1 VKIAIRAAARLEEKG
16 THPMRYMMI
25 VKATKASESGVMPT
39 ESQFAEM
46 GAYNEQLDKAGV
58 LVDLSGLQAT
68 SKGAKIRFSGGKRT
82 LIEGPFPYAPDIV
95 AGYWIIN
102 VKSPEEAL
110 EWVMKAPN
118 PAFGDADGEI
128 ELRRFFELED
138 FEPSAAVDKARDL
151 EFTGKR

>member
-1 VKIAIRAAARLEEKG
+1 
-16 THPMRYMMI
+16 MRYMMI

-39 ESQFAEM
+39 EAQFAEM
-46 GAYNEQLDKAGV
+46 GAYNQQLAEAGV

-68 SKGAKIRFSGGKRT
+68 SKGAKIRFAGGKRT
-82 LIEGPFPYAPDIV
+82 LTKGPFPYAPDIV

-110 EWVMKAPN
+110 EWAMKAPN

-138 FEPSAAVDKARDL
+138 LQPSAAADEARKL
-151 EFTGKR
+151 EFPGKR